1 MKKERFLFYEF
12 FLLLCG
18 EWPQL
23 LTINHEFFPDGRC
36 QLIKNMETVAL
47 TYLLQRL
54 KRPAVCPTVP
64 DSRDRLQ

>member
-18 EWPQL
+18 EWPRL
-23 LTINHEFFPDGRC
+23 LSIYYEFFYDGRC
-36 QLIKNMETVAL
+36 QLIKSMEIVAL
-47 TYLLQRL
+47 TYLLQHL

-64 DSRDRLQ
+64 ASRDRLL